1 MLTTPLPRFGTFGAL
16 VEYGI
21 DRRLSAHSTIGA
33 TMVVGIPFGVKL
45 RVRFSRFTQTYIF
58 PLQLTD
64 GEVIGLW
71 FLKNVC
77 FFEAQSAAL
86 LYHLI

>member
-1 MLTTPLPRFGTFGAL
+1 MPTTPLPRFGTFGAL

-64 GEVIGLW
+64 GEV
-71 FLKNVC
+71 NC
-77 FFEAQSAAL
+77 FVVSEKRTSLRHKLL
-86 LYHLI
+86 LYYTV

>member
-64 GEVIGLW
+64 GEVNCILW
-71 FLKNVC
+71 FLKD
-77 FFEAQSAAL
+77 FLEAQIAII